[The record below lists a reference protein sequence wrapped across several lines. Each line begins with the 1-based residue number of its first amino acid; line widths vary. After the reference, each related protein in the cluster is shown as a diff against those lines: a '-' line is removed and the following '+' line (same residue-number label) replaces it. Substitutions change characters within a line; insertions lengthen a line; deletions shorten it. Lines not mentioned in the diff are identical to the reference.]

1 MIVDIDYEI
10 RKRGVYRMMNQEI
23 GDKNM
28 FIDSKLG
35 GGRVKIQKNVY

>member
-1 MIVDIDYEI
+1 MGIGYGIGI
-10 RKRGVYRMMNQEI
+10 RGVYRMMNQEI

-35 GGRVKIQKNVY
+35 GREQKFRKMYR

>member
-1 MIVDIDYEI
+1 
-10 RKRGVYRMMNQEI
+10 MMNQEI

-35 GGRVKIQKNVY
+35 GGREQKFRKMYR

>member
-1 MIVDIDYEI
+1 
-10 RKRGVYRMMNQEI
+10 MMNQEI

-35 GGRVKIQKNVY
+35 GRGRAKIQKNV